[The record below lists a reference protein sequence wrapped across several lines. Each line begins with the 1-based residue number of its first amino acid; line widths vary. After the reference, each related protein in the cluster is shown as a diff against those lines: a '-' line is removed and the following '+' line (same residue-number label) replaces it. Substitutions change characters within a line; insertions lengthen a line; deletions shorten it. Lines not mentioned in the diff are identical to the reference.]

1 MTVSHGPTQ
10 HCFVNLLKLLQTHEI
25 VEVVHP
31 SDRETPICIRRGL
44 PDLVAIGSLIP
55 SFRAKIVTLKLRTLT
70 NTLVDVT
77 YQIDSASSLER
88 VLASVIGYLHYQQK
102 NPPTICVCVNCGA
115 VSHLSREYLVH
126 FAPVSALSSGPMDPF
141 ILFSCLL
148 CSSYNVREASFEKMV
163 AVYGADGVTLSAKR
177 LAASPLVGIERPDN
191 GFYIEEN
198 EIDPAEAAGMYECVM
213 ISCNGVR
220 ETMVASNA
228 LNHHDDIP
236 NDAREEAIVQAI
248 TMK

>member
-1 MTVSHGPTQ
+1 M
-10 HCFVNLLKLLQTHEI
+10 LQTHEI
-25 VEVVHP
+25 VELIHP

-55 SFRAKIVTLKLRTLT
+55 ASRAKIVTLKLRTLT
-70 NTLVDVT
+70 NSLVDVT
-77 YQIDSASSLER
+77 YQIDSTSSLER

-102 NPPTICVCVNCGA
+102 NPPTICVCANCGA

-126 FAPVSALSSGPMDPF
+126 FAPASSLSSGPMDPF

-163 AVYGADGVTLSAKR
+163 AVYGTDGVTLSAKR
-177 LAASPLVGIERPDN
+177 MAASPLAIERPDD

-198 EIDPAEAAGMYECVM
+198 EIDPVEDVGMYECVM

-228 LNHHDDIP
+228 MRLHDDIP